1 MTKLERFARGFLV
14 GQSPDGSAGARY
26 SLVRQG
32 GSGDGVARKSSRA
45 LTKGWIATLASV
57 GLGAG
62 MLLDGEVHL
71 DPYKS
76 GIK

>member
-1 MTKLERFARGFLV
+1 MV
-14 GQSPDGSAGARY
+14 W
-26 SLVRQG
+26 
-32 GSGDGVARKSSRA
+32 ARKSSRA

-62 MLLDGEVHL
+62 MLLEGEVHL

>member
-1 MTKLERFARGFLV
+1 MV
-14 GQSPDGSAGARY
+14 W
-26 SLVRQG
+26 
-32 GSGDGVARKSSRA
+32 ARKSSRA

-62 MLLDGEVHL
+62 MFLEGEVHL

-76 GIK
+76 GIKWPETMVAPRPPV